1 MSKVIWTAEASASL
15 ESQRLYLS
23 DINPNLADRAV
34 QKIIAACGKL
44 SVFPTRGTPVKGM
57 PGLRKLVVAFGKV
70 SFVIHY
76 LVLEEEVL
84 IFKVYNGRQQRPT

>member
-1 MSKVIWTAEASASL
+1 MSKVIWTPEASASL

-34 QKIIAACGKL
+34 QKIIAACENL
-44 SVFPTRGTPVKGM
+44 SVFPTRGTPVEGAS
-57 PGLRKLVVAFGKV
+57 GLRKLIVSFGKV
-70 SFVIHY
+70 PFVVHY
-76 LVLEEEVL
+76 LILDDEVL